1 MSSLLESLLMSF
13 KPIFSGLDRSVFD
26 SHNPS
31 PYTKGLKKGVSEALV
46 REISAD
52 KKEPK
57 WMLEL
62 RLESLKIF
70 QEKPMPMWGVD
81 LSKLDLDNIIYY
93 AKHGA
98 VETDKWEEVPDEIRK
113 VYDRL
118 GIPEAERRMLAG
130 VGAQY
135 ESEMI
140 YHSLKE
146 EWQKLGVVF
155 LDMDN
160 AVQEYPELTK
170 EYFMK
175 CVPAADH
182 KFAALH
188 GAVWSGG
195 TFLYVPKGV
204 TVREP
209 LQAYFRMNAKN
220 MGQFEHTLIIIEDG
234 AEAHYIEGCSAPKY
248 GSQGLHAGLVE
259 IFVKDG
265 AKFRYSSVENWS
277 RDTYNL
283 NTKRAIVQRDA
294 RMEWIG
300 GNMGSGV
307 TMLYPCSILA
317 GEGAHCDHMALAF
330 ANKGQWQD
338 TGAKVM
344 HLAPHTS
351 SKVISK
357 SVSKGGGCCVYRGL
371 LKIAP
376 HAHDCTASVECDA
389 LLLDEASRTDTI
401 PDIQVK
407 NNDVTIAHE
416 ATVGKLSEEDLFYLM
431 SRGISEE
438 AAKAMIVS
446 GFIEPIVRLLPLE
459 YAVEMNRLIE
469 MEMEGSVG

>member
-1 MSSLLESLLMSF
+1 
-13 KPIFSGLDRSVFD
+13 
-26 SHNPS
+26 
-31 PYTKGLKKGVSEALV
+31 
-46 REISAD
+46 
-52 KKEPK
+52 
-57 WMLEL
+57 MLEL

-70 QEKPMPMWGVD
+70 KEKPMPLWGAD

-93 AKHGA
+93 ARHGA
-98 VETDKWEEVPDEIRK
+98 AETDNWEEVPDEIRK

-118 GIPEAERRMLAG
+118 GIPEAERKMLAG

-140 YHSLKE
+140 YHRLKE
-146 EWQKLGVVF
+146 EWSALGVIF
-155 LDMDN
+155 LDMDV
-160 AVQEYPELTK
+160 AVQECPDLVK

-175 CVPAADH
+175 CVPATDH

-220 MGQFEHTLIIIEDG
+220 MGQFEHTLIIIEEG
-234 AEAHYIEGCSAPKY
+234 ASAHYIEGCSAPKY

-259 IFVKDG
+259 IFVKDN
-265 AKFRYSSVENWS
+265 AKCRYSSVENWS

-307 TMLYPCSILA
+307 TMLYPCSVLV

-330 ANKGQWQD
+330 ANTKQWQD
-338 TGAKVM
+338 TGAKVL

-351 SKVISK
+351 SNVVSK
-357 SVSKGGGCCVYRGL
+357 SVSKDGGCCVYRGL

-376 HAHDCTASVECDA
+376 HAHDCTSSIECDA

-401 PDIQVK
+401 PDIQVR

-416 ATVGKLSEEDLFYLM
+416 ATVGKLSEEDVFYLM
-431 SRGISEE
+431 SRGITEE